1 MKRRICLIIVGI
13 ILVAILAFAFYKLS
27 AGDSFE
33 KTLVSSEWYVQM
45 SEGTTAVYTF
55 HKNGTFDCEAH
66 IALGEQEASMT
77 RSGTYAVDKDESGAL
92 RVLLQY
98 PNANAPVEITCT
110 EKEDGTVHM
119 RSRAA
124 KCRKMDSNIPGD
136 FQNLRVLFCPFPGVS
151 LLSFRCME

>member
-1 MKRRICLIIVGI
+1 M
-13 ILVAILAFAFYKLS
+13 AFAFYKLS

-110 EKEDGTVHM
+110 EKEDGTV
-119 RSRAA
+119 R
-124 KCRKMDSNIPGD
+124 
-136 FQNLRVLFCPFPGVS
+136 
-151 LLSFRCME
+151 MEIAGCEMQKNG

>member
-1 MKRRICLIIVGI
+1 MKRRICLIIAGI

-77 RSGTYAVDKDESGAL
+77 RSGTYAVDKDESGAPPGAAAVPERKRARGNHLHGKRRRNGPHGDRGL
-92 RVLLQY
+92 RNAEKWIVKY
-98 PNANAPVEITCT
+98 PEIFRISGYC
-110 EKEDGTVHM
+110 
-119 RSRAA
+119 SALFRAYL
-124 KCRKMDSNIPGD
+124 C
-136 FQNLRVLFCPFPGVS
+136 
-151 LLSFRCME
+151 

>member
-1 MKRRICLIIVGI
+1 MKRRICLIIAGI

-77 RSGTYAVDKDESGAL
+77 RSGTYAVDKDESGAP

-110 EKEDGTVHM
+110 EKEDGTVRM

-124 KCRKMDSNIPGD
+124 KCRKMDSKIPGD

>member
-1 MKRRICLIIVGI
+1 MKRRICLIIAGI

-77 RSGTYAVDKDESGAL
+77 RSGTYAVDKGESGAL

-110 EKEDGTVHM
+110 EKEDGAV
-119 RSRAA
+119 R
-124 KCRKMDSNIPGD
+124 
-136 FQNLRVLFCPFPGVS
+136 
-151 LLSFRCME
+151 MEIAGCEMQKNG

>member
-1 MKRRICLIIVGI
+1 MKRRICLIIAGI

-77 RSGTYAVDKDESGAL
+77 RSGTYAVDKDESGTPGCCCSTRTQTRPWKSPA
-92 RVLLQY
+92 RKKK
-98 PNANAPVEITCT
+98 T
-110 EKEDGTVHM
+110 ERSAW

-124 KCRKMDSNIPGD
+124 KCRKMDSKIPGD

>member
-1 MKRRICLIIVGI
+1 MKAAGNKGEKSMKRRICLIIAGI

-33 KTLVSSEWYVQM
+33 KKLVSSEWYVQM

-77 RSGTYAVDKDESGAL
+77 RSGTYAVDKGESGAL

-110 EKEDGTVHM
+110 EKEDGTV
-119 RSRAA
+119 R
-124 KCRKMDSNIPGD
+124 
-136 FQNLRVLFCPFPGVS
+136 
-151 LLSFRCME
+151 MEIAGCEMQKNG

>member
-1 MKRRICLIIVGI
+1 MKRRICLIIAGI

-77 RSGTYAVDKDESGAL
+77 RSGTYAVDKDESGAR

-110 EKEDGTVHM
+110 EKKTERSAW

-124 KCRKMDSNIPGD
+124 KCRKMDSKIPGD

>member
-1 MKRRICLIIVGI
+1 M
-13 ILVAILAFAFYKLS
+13 AILAFAFYKLS

-66 IALGEQEASMT
+66 IALGEQEASMP
-77 RSGTYAVDKDESGAL
+77 RSGTYAVDKDESGAP

-110 EKEDGTVHM
+110 EKEDGTV
-119 RSRAA
+119 R
-124 KCRKMDSNIPGD
+124 
-136 FQNLRVLFCPFPGVS
+136 
-151 LLSFRCME
+151 MEIASCEMQ

>member
-1 MKRRICLIIVGI
+1 MKRRICLIIAGI

-77 RSGTYAVDKDESGAL
+77 RSGTYAVDKDESGAP

-98 PNANAPVEITCT
+98 PNANAPWKSPARKKKT
-110 EKEDGTVHM
+110 ERSAW

-124 KCRKMDSNIPGD
+124 KCRKMDSKIPGD

>member
-1 MKRRICLIIVGI
+1 MKRRICLIIAGI

-98 PNANAPVEITCT
+98 PNANAPWKSPHGKRRRNGPHGDRGLRNAEKWIVKYPEIFRISGYC
-110 EKEDGTVHM
+110 
-119 RSRAA
+119 SALFRAYL
-124 KCRKMDSNIPGD
+124 C
-136 FQNLRVLFCPFPGVS
+136 
-151 LLSFRCME
+151 